1 MKTVRVVA
9 AVIRED
15 NRIFAKHTFIQEFDN
30 CIIIIKNV
38 PALVCSQCGEVYYS
52 DEISEKLEEIVNR
65 LQIMVKDVAIFE
77 YDKVVKAA

>member
-1 MKTVRVVA
+1 MCKGSIIQT
-9 AVIRED
+9 
-15 NRIFAKHTFIQEFDN
+15 KHTFIQEFDN

-52 DEISEKLEEIVNR
+52 DEISDKLEEIVNR
-65 LQIMVKDVAIFE
+65 LQDIVKDIAIFE

>member
-1 MKTVRVVA
+1 MCKGDVLR
-9 AVIRED
+9 
-15 NRIFAKHTFIQEFDN
+15 AKNTYIQEFDD

-52 DEISEKLEEIVNR
+52 DEISDKLEEIVNR
-65 LQIMVKDVAIFE
+65 LQNMVKDVAIFE

>member
-1 MKTVRVVA
+1 MRCILCKGNAIET
-9 AVIRED
+9 
-15 NRIFAKHTFIQEFDN
+15 KHTYIQEFDN

-52 DEISEKLEEIVNR
+52 DEIAEKLEEIVDR
-65 LQIMVKDVAIFE
+65 LQVMVKDVAIFE